1 MRSKPFRAAVSVL
14 AALGVVL
21 VGGCGPVSPGEA
33 AQARQA
39 LVGPDGSMTFQL
51 PSVPSGFDPFAVP
64 GSADSLLAAAQFEPL
79 VTAVDGRIMPR
90 AADWWGTANEGR
102 TLIFTIRRGQWSD
115 GVRMGAGDLVFT
127 LERHLAPGS
136 RSPLLPTL
144 LRIEGAKEFHEGRA
158 QHVAGIVADTSRG
171 VLVTLAEPELNY
183 LSRLTGLL
191 VLPRHVYAGSALTPD
206 EFDEPRV
213 GSGAYVFD
221 RWGPDRSTVYLEPNP
236 TVQPHTRLT
245 GVVGRV
251 VAPEDVS
258 DALRSDP
265 SGLDVAVRIPGRDLT
280 DVPADRFNV
289 GQAPG
294 DRMVGMA
301 ARDGGPLADVKVR
314 QAIAFALDR
323 GGVLQRQLGG
333 NGRVVDSVLFAPDWA
348 ASPDRAQHPHD
359 PARARELLAA
369 ADWDRD
375 TRVRIAV
382 LTTDGD
388 PATWDALAA
397 NLAEVGMTAEFTIH
411 APSERPDILGDP
423 AVDAVVETYR
433 MAVPD
438 PGLAES
444 WVMCGAPSGY
454 CNPTLD
460 ALLVKGRGQLVATER
475 QETYRRADEILST
488 ELPVIPLWV
497 PDAAVAVTKG
507 RAGVNPLVQ
516 PETAVIDLW
525 GSA

>member
-39 LVGPDGSMTFQL
+39 LIGPDGSMTFQL
-51 PSVPSGFDPFAVP
+51 PSRPGGFDPFAVP
-64 GSADSLLAAAQFEPL
+64 GSADAMLAAAQFEPL

-102 TLIFTIRRGQWSD
+102 TLIFTIRRGHWSD

-144 LRIEGAKEFHEGRA
+144 LRIEGAKDFHEGRS
-158 QHVAGIVADTSRG
+158 QHVSGIVADTSRG
-171 VLVTLAEPELNY
+171 VLVTLTEPELNY
-183 LSRLTGLL
+183 LSRITGLL
-191 VLPRHVYAGSALTPD
+191 VLPRHIYADSALTPED
-206 EFDEPRV
+206 FREPRV

-221 RWGPDRSTVYLEPNP
+221 RWGADGSTVFLEPNA
-236 TVQPHTRLT
+236 TIQPHTRLT

-251 VAPEDVS
+251 VAPQDVS
-258 DALRSDP
+258 DVLRSDP
-265 SGLDVAVRIPGRDLT
+265 TALDVAVRIPGRDLA
-280 DVPADRFNV
+280 DVPRDLFNV
-289 GQAPG
+289 AQAPG
-294 DRMVGMA
+294 DRMVGLT
-301 ARDGGPLADVKVR
+301 ARGGGPLADVKVR
-314 QAIAFALDR
+314 QAMAFALDR
-323 GGVLQRQLGG
+323 RGVLERQLAG

-348 ASPDRAQHPHD
+348 ASPDRAEHPHD

-369 ADWDRD
+369 ADWDRGM
-375 TRVRIAV
+375 RVRIAV

-388 PATWDALAA
+388 PATWNALAA
-397 NLAEVGMTAEFTIH
+397 NLADVGVNAEFTIH
-411 APSERPDILGDP
+411 APDERPAILADP

-475 QETYRRADEILST
+475 QETYRRADEILSN

-525 GSA
+525 GAA